1 MAKRTQWV
9 NYRVV
14 ITPRRIGDFGFVR
27 VSDSFVEK
35 DSERVHKRYINICE
49 GIVQEVNR
57 HVDGVEDVEVCH
69 DILETCEYCYYEWN
83 ATEDG
88 LCENCGR

>member
-1 MAKRTQWV
+1 MAKRTQWE

-27 VSDSFVEK
+27 VSDSFVET
-35 DSERVHKRYINICE
+35 DSERVHKRYMDICE
-49 GIVQEVNR
+49 GIVQDVNR
-57 HVDGVEDVEVCH
+57 HVDGVDDVRVDHDVCE
-69 DILETCEYCYYEWN
+69 ICEFCYHEWN